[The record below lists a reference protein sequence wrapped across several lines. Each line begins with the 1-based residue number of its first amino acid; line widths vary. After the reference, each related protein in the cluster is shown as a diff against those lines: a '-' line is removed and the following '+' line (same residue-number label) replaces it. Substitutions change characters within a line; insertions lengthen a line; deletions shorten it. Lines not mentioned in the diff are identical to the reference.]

1 MTRRFFS
8 LLIASVDILASRA
21 KKAAKSRRPAAGI
34 AAGCPGSPVCAK
46 ILLRTA
52 RSRHEGS
59 HHAFWKQQSH
69 AHHSRLGTARRGP
82 RAATML

>member
-34 AAGCPGSPVCAK
+34 AAGCPGSPGRAR

-52 RSRHEGS
+52 RSRHKAAITHPGSYPIEGLM
-59 HHAFWKQQSH
+59 QC
-69 AHHSRLGTARRGP
+69 AR
-82 RAATML
+82 A